1 MLMLGIVVRMTGQ
14 SYGILANV
22 QLFLEHVE
30 KGDHFDGCRV
40 SLSILNDPTSLQCSP
55 KGGGIRISSENDD

>member
-1 MLMLGIVVRMTGQ
+1 MRMNGQ

-30 KGDHFDGCRV
+30 KGGHFDGCRV
-40 SLSILNDPTSLQCSP
+40 SILNDPISLQCLP
-55 KGGGIRISSENDD
+55 KRGGNKMSSDKEE